1 MPFNYEALTKP
12 TLATLLFISKLSD
25 ADKPVVFNDNGKVT
39 SVTADFNKQHLSK
52 WKAEKY
58 RVFVWKERVH
68 SKKGEDNNKV
78 YYNHYMYRYFLVP
91 ADKVITV
98 KPSESRFDFG
108 FHRVKDSLTEQKA
121 ILFLTVTEEDLTGY
135 AKIK

>member
-25 ADKPVVFNDNGKVT
+25 VDKPIIFNDNGKVT
-39 SVTADFNKQHLSK
+39 SVTADFNKQQLTK
-52 WKAEKY
+52 WKADKY
-58 RVFVWKERVH
+58 RVFVWKERIH
-68 SKKGEDNNKV
+68 DKKGEDNNKI

-91 ADKVITV
+91 ADKAITV
-98 KPSESRFDFG
+98 KPSENRFDFG
-108 FHRVKDSLTEQKA
+108 FHRVKDSLTENKA

-135 AKIK
+135 QKR